1 MTEGRS
7 RPLAPI
13 EPPDMTPLFQALASV
28 PVLVVHGAASDLLSA
43 AGVDAMRSLKPDLE
57 IVEVPRVG
65 HAPTLE
71 EPEAWEAIIDF
82 LARVS

>member
-1 MTEGRS
+1 
-7 RPLAPI
+7 
-13 EPPDMTPLFQALASV
+13 
-28 PVLVVHGAASDLLSA
+28 VLVVHGAASDLVSA
-43 AGVDAMRSLKPDLE
+43 AGIAMMRSLKPDLE
-57 IVEVPRVG
+57 VVEVPRIG